1 VAISPELVTGSYALR
16 LWFVSSPRLSSNET
30 PGTPDSKDTP
40 VTLLTNEITNTGDRN
55 TDNTDNTNTGDTS
68 TTRGSRTT
76 QLEPK
81 TARRIQ
87 ATNSNRGGLEGAWA
101 WILRLSWFSTALFCA
116 PLFGEAL
123 ASRSRPVQL
132 CVAILAWIIWG
143 AGLVATLVPHPI
155 GLVGLRTG
163 GPLLLA
169 ASVWA
174 TAQPDTATSSRFMGL
189 VCALIVTAM
198 VLFHETGHFC
208 VNGPA
213 YPNERRFLLRPS
225 ASLLIIAPVATAL
238 VAAGLIAGPLLL
250 ASRQWILG
258 GVLTGFGFAL
268 AYALTRSLFALARRF
283 LVFVPAGFVIH
294 DYSALR
300 EPVLFKRGQIER
312 LRAAPADTDSLDL
325 TLGAPGLVLEV
336 LLKEK
341 VEMSRLTGPRDR
353 VGETGKSARFLAVP
367 TLPGRLLNEA
377 RSRHYP
383 VGQ

>member
-1 VAISPELVTGSYALR
+1 M
-16 LWFVSSPRLSSNET
+16 
-30 PGTPDSKDTP
+30 
-40 VTLLTNEITNTGDRN
+40 
-55 TDNTDNTNTGDTS
+55 
-68 TTRGSRTT
+68 GSRSTPP
-76 QLEPK
+76 EPK
-81 TARRIQ
+81 VSARR
-87 ATNSNRGGLEGAWA
+87 AKTANSNRGGLEGAWA
-101 WILRLSWFSTALFCA
+101 WILRVGWFSTALFCA

-123 ASRSRPVQL
+123 TSRSRPVQL
-132 CVAILAWIIWG
+132 VVVVVAWIVWG
-143 AGLVATLVPHPI
+143 AGLIATLVPHPI
-155 GLVGLRTG
+155 GLVGLRIG

-169 ASVWA
+169 TSVWGSAQSA
-174 TAQPDTATSSRFMGL
+174 TTTSSRVMAL
-189 VCALIVTAM
+189 VCALIVTAI

-225 ASLLIIAPVATAL
+225 APLLIIAPVATAV
-238 VAAGLIAGPLLL
+238 VAAGVVAGPLLL

-258 GVLTGFGFAL
+258 GVLTVLGFAL
-268 AYALTRSLFALARRF
+268 AYLLTRSLFALARRF

-294 DYSALR
+294 DYNALR

-341 VEMSRLTGPRDR
+341 VEMSRLMGPRDR